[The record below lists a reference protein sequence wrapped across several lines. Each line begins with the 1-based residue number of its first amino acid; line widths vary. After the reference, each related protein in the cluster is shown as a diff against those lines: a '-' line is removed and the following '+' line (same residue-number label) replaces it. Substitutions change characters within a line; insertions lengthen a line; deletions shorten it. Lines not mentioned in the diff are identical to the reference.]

1 MDADPPG
8 SASFFVFGG
17 GTVKYRINVQ
27 LTDLLVLDCVLMLMR
42 PIVAIVVVFGFL
54 AWDLSSNN
62 GRLTEKIQ
70 TEISHISRLGSLR

>member
-1 MDADPPG
+1 
-8 SASFFVFGG
+8 
-17 GTVKYRINVQ
+17 
-27 LTDLLVLDCVLMLMR
+27 MLMR